1 MSETLTRRSIPEE
14 VASRLRRRILSGELA
29 EGAPLRQDAIAGDY
43 GVSRIPVREA
53 LRRLEAEGL
62 VRLEPHKGAV
72 VAGLAPAEIAELF
85 EMRALLESH
94 LIALAVPALRPAHLT
109 EAAAALDSY
118 ETALEAG
125 KVADWGAL
133 NWRFHAALYRAAGRP
148 QWLETVERLN
158 RQTDRFIRLQLAL
171 TGALDR
177 ARSDHRAILRLAAE
191 GNGEAAA
198 ELVREHIR
206 EAGAA
211 LAGAL
216 DRDRRT
222 ERRHRS
228 AAE

>member
-14 VASRLRRRILSGELA
+14 IAARLRARILAGELA
-29 EGAPLRQDAIAGDY
+29 EGTPLRQDTLAADY

-62 VRLEPHKGAV
+62 VRLEQHKGAV

-85 EMRALLESH
+85 EMRAVLEAE
-94 LIALAVPALRPAHLT
+94 LIRLAVPLLTPADLAEA
-109 EAAAALDSY
+109 EAALAAYEAALD
-118 ETALEAG
+118 AG
-125 KVADWGAL
+125 QVADWGAL

-148 QWLETVERLN
+148 QWLETVGRLN
-158 RQTDRFIRLQLAL
+158 LQTDRFIRLQLAL

-177 ARSDHRAILRLAAE
+177 ARSDHRQILALAAAADAR
-191 GNGEAAA
+191 GAAA
-198 ELVREHIR
+198 LLRDHIR
-206 EAGAA
+206 EAGEG

-216 DRDRRT
+216 ARDRA
-222 ERRHRS
+222 